1 MRPRAA
7 GHNTNSLPVTVGRLS
22 CHTPHALGFILLQC
36 TDNASMARLLI
47 IAHAPLASAF
57 LAVAQHAYPELAA
70 SAVRSF
76 DVEPGMG
83 ADEVEAIARGLL
95 RAGDEAAA
103 CRAAAPYAQLPPA
116 GAPSAAPG
124 VASGVTAATGAAP
137 DSATA
142 RDVGDISGDTLVL
155 TDVFGA
161 TPANAAQR
169 LADGVH
175 VRMLCGIN
183 VPMLWRALNYLSLPL
198 NELVE
203 RSMSGAAQGV
213 VSINSTR
220 PQNQAFQ
227 PHANDAQLHHHQQ

>member
-1 MRPRAA
+1 M
-7 GHNTNSLPVTVGRLS
+7 LP
-22 CHTPHALGFILLQC
+22 
-36 TDNASMARLLI
+36 MARLLI

-57 LAVAQHAYPELAA
+57 QAVARHAYPDLAV
-70 SAVRSF
+70 SAVQAL

-83 ADEVEAIARGLL
+83 ADEVEALARRML
-95 RAGDEAAA
+95 AAADEAAA
-103 CRAAAPYAQLPPA
+103 RRAAAPYVELAM
-116 GAPSAAPG
+116 
-124 VASGVTAATGAAP
+124 
-137 DSATA
+137 
-142 RDVGDISGDTLVL
+142 SGDAPRYGDSPVNALAVEDTSDHTLVL

-169 LADGVH
+169 LADGVR

-183 VPMLWRALNYLSLPL
+183 VPMLWRALNYIGLPL

-220 PQNQAFQ
+220 PQNQALL
-227 PHANDAQLHHHQQ
+227 PHAHDAQHNHHQQ

>member
-1 MRPRAA
+1 
-7 GHNTNSLPVTVGRLS
+7 
-22 CHTPHALGFILLQC
+22 
-36 TDNASMARLLI
+36 MARLLI

-57 LAVAQHAYPELAA
+57 LAVAQHAYPELTAT
-70 SAVRSF
+70 AVSSL

-83 ADEVEAIARGLL
+83 ADEVEALARNLL

-103 CRAAAPYAQLPPA
+103 IRAAVPYGELPLVVSA
-116 GAPSAAPG
+116 SAIGALDP
-124 VASGVTAATGAAP
+124 
-137 DSATA
+137 ATA
-142 RDVGDISGDTLVL
+142 HDVGDISGDTLVL

-183 VPMLWRALNYLSLPL
+183 VPMLWRALNYLALPL

-203 RSMSGAAQGV
+203 RSMSGASQGV

-227 PHANDAQLHHHQQ
+227 PHANDAQHHHHQQ

>member
-1 MRPRAA
+1 
-7 GHNTNSLPVTVGRLS
+7 
-22 CHTPHALGFILLQC
+22 
-36 TDNASMARLLI
+36 MARLLI

-57 LAVAQHAYPELAA
+57 QAVALHVYPELAS
-70 SAVRSF
+70 SALCSL

-83 ADEVEAIARGLL
+83 ADEVEAMARQLL

-103 CRAAAPYAQLPPA
+103 RRALAADVPMPAAGTAAAA
-116 GAPSAAPG
+116 SAEAT
-124 VASGVTAATGAAP
+124 VA
-137 DSATA
+137 
-142 RDVGDISGDTLVL
+142 REVGDTSADTLVL
-155 TDVFGA
+155 TDMFGA

-227 PHANDAQLHHHQQ
+227 PLANDAQHHHHQQ